1 MWRLSTKPCVYCNK
15 PYYKKHF
22 RSTACTIPVHVDCNL
37 CCVRHRLNS
46 KSLHYTRACR
56 LQLCFSVVFKTLYG
70 LHYTRACRLQHL
82 QTSVQKVLRYLH
94 YTRACRLQLQK
105 HKYRRHTGLISYAL
119 TLSSVSTIRKN
130 YVFTM
135 YFLDLRTPSRPD

>member
-1 MWRLSTKPCVYCNK
+1 MTG
-15 PYYKKHF
+15 
-22 RSTACTIPVHVDCNL
+22 T
-37 CCVRHRLNS
+37 
-46 KSLHYTRACR
+46 LHYTRACR
-56 LQLCFSVVFKTLYG
+56 LQRRKKQGYRTDII
-70 LHYTRACRLQHL
+70 
-82 QTSVQKVLRYLH
+82 LH

>member
-22 RSTACTIPVHVDCNL
+22 RSTACAIPLHVDCNL

-46 KSLHYTRACR
+46 KSLHYTRACRLQHTSPINIRAYNRLHYTRACR

-94 YTRACRLQLQK
+94 YTRACRLQLAI
-105 HKYRRHTGLISYAL
+105 TIFLLVIANLAL
-119 TLSSVSTIRKN
+119 
-130 YVFTM
+130 YPCM
-135 YFLDLRTPSRPD
+135 